1 MATEKGLWGGGGGG
15 GGREIGKN
23 GRKNNMIQSNNKIKK
38 WKMARIRQNRI
49 KREAERNILTQTAYG
64 SSRNRI
70 ERNSYLLLD
79 DVVPPHSFPDP
90 CSF

>member
-1 MATEKGLWGGGGGG
+1 
-15 GGREIGKN
+15 
-23 GRKNNMIQSNNKIKK
+23 MIQPNNKIKK
-38 WKMARIRQNRI
+38 WKMARIRQNHI

-79 DVVPPHSFPDP
+79 DVVPPHSSRSLLVLNDQDP
-90 CSF
+90 VRTND